1 MKTKKYLRMIH
12 LGLLC
17 SLLSVSCRSYMTL
30 KNKDFIKID
39 ENFNG
44 NYKSASVFIDSIKTK
59 RNTNIQSLFGLK
71 NNDSDLFFKINSK
84 SELEIEYKNILGG
97 TEKRFFKGKFRR
109 KYFEIYLEKKRIPF
123 APIYS
128 ITSINRLR
136 VAIDNQNNLVINHY
150 ENHSGMILLM
160 AGGSSIKEQFIFKQT
175 INK

>member
-71 NNDSDLFFKINSK
+71 TTILICSLKLIRSQSWKLNIKIFWEEPKKDFSK
-84 SELEIEYKNILGG
+84 GNLEENIL
-97 TEKRFFKGKFRR
+97 
-109 KYFEIYLEKKRIPF
+109 KYI
-123 APIYS
+123 
-128 ITSINRLR
+128 
-136 VAIDNQNNLVINHY
+136 
-150 ENHSGMILLM
+150 
-160 AGGSSIKEQFIFKQT
+160 
-175 INK
+175 